1 MSGPPTTLL
10 AMMLGHISLVLVTD
24 GLCDILQAQRR
35 HEEGAAA
42 AANSVVSSLGGA
54 LGSVSSVDSLTSQSP
69 SATSSGEPCMLPG
82 P

>member
-1 MSGPPTTLL
+1 M
-10 AMMLGHISLVLVTD
+10 
-24 GLCDILQAQRR
+24 QAQRR

-69 SATSSGEPCMLPG
+69 SATSSGEPCTLLGTPKLCG
-82 P
+82 RGLKCSRF

>member
-1 MSGPPTTLL
+1 MLL
-10 AMMLGHISLVLVTD
+10 RAEMLGDL
-24 GLCDILQAQRR
+24 GLAPTRLAPVLQAQRR

-69 SATSSGEPCMLPG
+69 SATSSGEPCMLLGWG